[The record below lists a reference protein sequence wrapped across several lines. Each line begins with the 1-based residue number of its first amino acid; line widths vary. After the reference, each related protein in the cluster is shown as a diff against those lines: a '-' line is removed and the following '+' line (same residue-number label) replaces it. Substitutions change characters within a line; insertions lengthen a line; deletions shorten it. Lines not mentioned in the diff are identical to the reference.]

1 MADKFQHKYR
11 IPSARLRHWDYGWN
25 AAYFV
30 TICTKDRE
38 CFFGDI
44 VETHNNA
51 SLRKPTMRPT
61 HIGQIANDY
70 WLQIPDH
77 FPFVKL
83 GNHIVM
89 PNHVHGI
96 IIIDKPDDGYNND
109 NGSIVETH
117 NNASPNSIVP
127 TVETHNN
134 ASLQT
139 PSPPPPA
146 NQFGPQSQNLASIIR
161 GYKSAVKKY
170 ATINNIDFAWQP
182 RYHDH
187 IIRDE
192 QSFQNISAY
201 IANNPDNWKT
211 DDLNRKTNKPC

>member
-1 MADKFQHKYR
+1 MADKFNNKYR

-44 VETHNNA
+44 SRQSPIA
-51 SLRKPTMRPT
+51 
-61 HIGQIANDY
+61 QIANDY
-70 WLQIPDH
+70 WLQIPHH

-96 IIIDKPDDGYNND
+96 IIIDKPDDGFND
-109 NGSIVETH
+109 VETH
-117 NNASPNSIVP
+117 HHASPDPNAV
-127 TVETHNN
+127 TNVETQNSASPDPN
-134 ASLQT
+134 AVPNVETQNFASLQQ
-139 PSPPPPA
+139 PPLPPPA

-170 ATINNIDFAWQP
+170 ATMNQIDFAWQP

-192 QSFQNISAY
+192 QSFQNISSY

-211 DDLNRKTNKPC
+211 DDLNR